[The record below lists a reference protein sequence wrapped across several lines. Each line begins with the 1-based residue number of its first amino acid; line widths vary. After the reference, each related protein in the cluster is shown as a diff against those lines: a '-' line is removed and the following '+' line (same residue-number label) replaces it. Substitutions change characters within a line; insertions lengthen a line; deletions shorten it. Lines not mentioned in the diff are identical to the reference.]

1 MIEPKI
7 TDFENEMTEKVQ
19 IYDEKEIVNIPRPFS
34 KEPIQSLQEQNQ
46 EEEVYQ
52 EEPEAKKDP
61 KKAKL
66 GARIT
71 VFSIDTAIQ
80 TILTIVAKS
89 DIPGA
94 TDEEK
99 KELTEI
105 WEEYYLETG
114 KEPPL
119 WLMLVTMNVSVY
131 GEKIFS
137 AVKKRKENLQGT
149 ENEIEETNQAPIFEF
164 TPRANR
170 LKKDTI
176 NEQPELENYAV
187 GNIPME
193 NLAQRT
199 PEPTPEATPEPTPKP
214 TPEPTPKAKNEALII
229 REGPQEVIQ
238 ETVLVCQKI
247 GCNTELKGKQK
258 SFCSIKCRNEY
269 INENRKK

>member
-7 TDFENEMTEKVQ
+7 TDFENEMTQKVQ

-34 KEPIQSLQEQNQ
+34 KEPIQSLQEPTQ
-46 EEEVYQ
+46 EEKIYE
-52 EEPEAKKDP
+52 EEPEPKKDP

-66 GARIT
+66 GAKIT
-71 VFSIDTAIQ
+71 VFSIDTAIHS
-80 TILTIVAKS
+80 ILTIVAKS

-99 KELTEI
+99 SKLTEI

-119 WLMLVTMNVSVY
+119 WLMLVTMNVSIY
-131 GEKIFS
+131 GDKIFN

-164 TPRANR
+164 TPRGNR
-170 LKKDTI
+170 LKRDPI
-176 NEQPELENYAV
+176 NEQPEPEKYEV
-187 GNIPME
+187 GDIPME
-193 NLAQRT
+193 NLAKRTPEPT
-199 PEPTPEATPEPTPKP
+199 PEPTPEATPE
-214 TPEPTPKAKNEALII
+214 AKNEPFII
-229 REGPQEVIQ
+229 REGPQEVVQ
-238 ETVLVCQKI
+238 PTVLVCQNI

-269 INENRKK
+269 INEKRKK

>member
-1 MIEPKI
+1 MIEPKLD
-7 TDFENEMTEKVQ
+7 DFNAEMTEKVQ
-19 IYDEKEIVNIPRPFS
+19 VYDEKEIVNIPRPFS
-34 KEPIQSLQEQNQ
+34 KEPVQSLQETI
-46 EEEVYQ
+46 EENEEIYQ
-52 EEPEAKKDP
+52 EEPEPKRDP

-66 GARIT
+66 GAKIT

-131 GEKIFS
+131 GDKVYTAIQ
-137 AVKKRKENLQGT
+137 KRKEVEKGQPA
-149 ENEIEETNQAPIFEF
+149 EIEQPAQAPVFEF
-164 TPRANR
+164 QPRTNR
-170 LKKDTI
+170 IKKDPI
-176 NEQPELENYAV
+176 QEQAQEEPQPMKMR
-187 GNIPME
+187 NIP
-193 NLAQRT
+193 T
-199 PEPTPEATPEPTPKP
+199 EPTPIP
-214 TPEPTPKAKNEALII
+214 TPEQTPEQTQEPVII
-229 REGPQEVIQ
+229 REGPQEEVQ
-238 ETVLVCQKI
+238 PPVLICQNND
-247 GCNTELKGKQK
+247 CNNELKGKQK

-269 INENRKK
+269 INEKRKK